1 MDPELKD
8 LLGQLF
14 AQSGEEEAPSPPP
27 EEDAAPAMPDL
38 SALEGM
44 LPLLGMLGGGEE
56 DHHVTLLRAL
66 RPYLHDGREK
76 RVDEAIRLLRLAKLL
91 PLLNLLKGDP

>member
-14 AQSGEEEAPSPPP
+14 SQSGGEEEPSPPP
-27 EEDAAPAMPDL
+27 EEDTAPAVPDL

-44 LPLLGMLGGGEE
+44 LPLLGAFSG
-56 DHHVTLLRAL
+56 DNQHVALLRAL
-66 RPYLHDGREK
+66 RPYLHNGREK
-76 RVDEAIRLLRLAKLL
+76 RVDEAIELLRLAKLL
-91 PLLNLLKGDP
+91 PLLSLLKGNS